1 MYASGS
7 RKPWQQPGRAG
18 GSLYRNTLFFGH
30 LSSEKKQNAN
40 CGDKQGNINAFYIS
54 LCLSPRFTFCYLCTK
69 MCRWTELAVQ
79 TLSCLPLPKFLS
91 STPPPRSSS
100 QCCRLKCV
108 YMLRPQT
115 VWYLGHRG
123 KLTEEFSHWSQKRCS
138 SSTATATAKIDVVL
152 NGFEIWNTQW
162 YLCNLRARIR
172 QALLSRIV
180 RFYILF

>member
-91 STPPPRSSS
+91 SPPPPPLLLPVLQTKMCLYVAPTNSLISWAPRKADWRI
-100 QCCRLKCV
+100 QPLVTKKVLFLNCNCNCKNRRRIKRFRDLKHPMV
-108 YMLRPQT
+108 PLQPTR
-115 VWYLGHRG
+115 
-123 KLTEEFSHWSQKRCS
+123 
-138 SSTATATAKIDVVL
+138 
-152 NGFEIWNTQW
+152 
-162 YLCNLRARIR
+162 
-172 QALLSRIV
+172 
-180 RFYILF
+180 